1 MNIKRDFAIAV
12 LGLALAIGGA
22 TAASAA
28 PHPRRAEVNHRL
40 ANENAR
46 IHHNLVTGKITPA
59 EAAQEHR
66 EVHSVR
72 VQERI
77 DASEHGGHITK
88 GEQVQLNREENAV
101 SRQIY
106 NDAH

>member
-1 MNIKRDFAIAV
+1 MRTDIVIVVLSLAFAIS
-12 LGLALAIGGA
+12 GA

-40 ANENAR
+40 ANQNAR
-46 IHHNLVTGKITPA
+46 IHHNLVTGKITRA

-88 GEQVQLNREENAV
+88 GEQLQLNREENAV